1 MSATFFVN
9 PRANPELKSLYEI
22 ALLPLPQ
29 THLQDYFSKVMDIL
43 AQYFPIGYSALL
55 LLQDHQ
61 KDTLQLEA
69 LYGVGKENHPQACNG
84 QKGVVG
90 KVIESRQP
98 MVIHNLIQEPLYEE
112 VGKGIRKI
120 EKIRAPLLC
129 VPLVSG
135 EETIGVVN
143 INSIYGPRHEFT
155 EDIQYLS
162 TLSAVLAPVIKYY
175 QVKKNEA
182 LQKTGK
188 MKSKASLLDE
198 LLEEKLAEVL
208 NKIDPYVESKAKMG
222 VYDDIISV
230 VERILIKSAL
240 RRVGYVQIAAA
251 QFLGINRNTLRKKIK
266 ELKIKSP

>member
-1 MSATFFVN
+1 
-9 PRANPELKSLYEI
+9 
-22 ALLPLPQ
+22 
-29 THLQDYFSKVMDIL
+29 
-43 AQYFPIGYSALL
+43 
-55 LLQDHQ
+55 
-61 KDTLQLEA
+61 
-69 LYGVGKENHPQACNG
+69 
-84 QKGVVG
+84 
-90 KVIESRQP
+90 

-120 EKIRAPLLC
+120 EKVRAPLLC